1 MSGQV
6 EARRRN
12 SEQLVE
18 EASSIA
24 RRLEENRAAW
34 AEVASACRKSR
45 RSLCRVA
52 TKSSRL
58 DEQDRAV
65 QEELAASRAFLL
77 VSERE
82 CLEARARFSAGP
94 MSWGPCATGSTPMAW
109 RSIAS
114 GEIVAIGSEDVYEN
128 WAPPTRRVG
137 AHELPPISGG
147 AEVDLDLLQ
156 ERIQKLRPGEPWGL

>member
-1 MSGQV
+1 MQC
-6 EARRRN
+6 R
-12 SEQLVE
+12 
-18 EASSIA
+18 
-24 RRLEENRAAW
+24 ENW
-34 AEVASACRKSR
+34 PSA
-45 RSLCRVA
+45 
-52 TKSSRL
+52 T
-58 DEQDRAV
+58 
-65 QEELAASRAFLL
+65 FLL

-137 AHELPPISGG
+137 AREAAADFGWRRGRS
-147 AEVDLDLLQ
+147 
-156 ERIQKLRPGEPWGL
+156 